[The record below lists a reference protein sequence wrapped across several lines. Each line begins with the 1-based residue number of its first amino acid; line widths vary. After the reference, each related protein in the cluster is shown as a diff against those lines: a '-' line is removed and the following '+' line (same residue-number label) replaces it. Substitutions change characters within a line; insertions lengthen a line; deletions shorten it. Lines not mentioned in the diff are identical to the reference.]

1 MMSKTIRANDPQ
13 HFREL
18 VPISGIFEM
27 TDCEV
32 EVYYPERATAQDLEY
47 ITKVLESMI
56 HVTDIRTVQ
65 NPELE
70 LNDKDKFRVEIHEVK
85 PDAPKYRK
93 RNK

>member
-1 MMSKTIRANDPQ
+1 MMSKTIRAKSVEQ
-13 HFREL
+13 FREL

-32 EVYYPERATAQDLEY
+32 EIYYPSFATAQDLEF

-65 NPELE
+65 NPELD
-70 LNDKDKFRVEIHEVK
+70 LNDKDKFRVEVHEVK
-85 PDAPKYRK
+85 PDSPKFRK
-93 RNK
+93 RSK